1 MAEKIEFIVE
11 SDGASVREL
20 QELSVG
26 SPDHELGDTST
37 ASYFF
42 CTSGGGGKTAFAA

>member
-26 SPDHELGDTST
+26 TPDHEVSNMSIT
-37 ASYFF
+37 SYFI
-42 CTSGGGGKTAFAA
+42 CTSGGGGTEFVA